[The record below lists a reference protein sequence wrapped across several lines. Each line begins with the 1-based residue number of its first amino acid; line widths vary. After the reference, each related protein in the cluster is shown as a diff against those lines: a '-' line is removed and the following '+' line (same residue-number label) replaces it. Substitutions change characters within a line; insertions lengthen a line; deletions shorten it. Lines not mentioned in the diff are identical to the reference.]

1 MSLWALSKTQ
11 TPIARP
17 GLFRWGIVN
26 DRPIRHALGAAGAAY
41 SGCALTLGDDRCK
54 QRVRTVPFHAAPAS
68 TTHDEANP
76 KPDLRSPAAGII
88 SMLEEPFVPPPGAFT
103 RTVAIR
109 FSHCDPAG
117 IVYFPNYFDMFNGL
131 IEDWYTEQLGVDY
144 ANLILNEHFGF
155 PFVHIETDFKIPSR
169 MGEHLDLTL
178 LLTRIGRS
186 SLSVVIVGHLAG
198 VERLRARLVTAMM
211 SLETQHAVELPHAL
225 RDKFEIYLKRTG
237 PASG

>member
-1 MSLWALSKTQ
+1 MK
-11 TPIARP
+11 
-17 GLFRWGIVN
+17 
-26 DRPIRHALGAAGAAY
+26 
-41 SGCALTLGDDRCK
+41 
-54 QRVRTVPFHAAPAS
+54 
-68 TTHDEANP
+68 
-76 KPDLRSPAAGII
+76 
-88 SMLEEPFVPPPGAFT
+88 EEPFVPPPGAFT
-103 RTVAIR
+103 RTVTIR

-144 ANLILNEHFGF
+144 SNLILNEHFGF

-198 VERLRARLVTAMM
+198 IERLRARLVTAMM
-211 SLETQHAVELPHAL
+211 SLETQHAIELPPAL
-225 RDKFEIYLKRTG
+225 RAKFEAYLKRTG
-237 PASG
+237 PAPG